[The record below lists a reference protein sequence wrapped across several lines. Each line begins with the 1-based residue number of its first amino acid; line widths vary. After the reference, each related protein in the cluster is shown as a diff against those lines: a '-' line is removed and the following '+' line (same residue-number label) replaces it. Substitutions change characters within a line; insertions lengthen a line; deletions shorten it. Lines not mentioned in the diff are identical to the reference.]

1 MSFLLSRIIN
11 KVTIGDWLKM
21 SVVEMRCGCEGER
34 SDVQEHSQ
42 ILKKA
47 PEGKL
52 LLELLKAILSL
63 LWSPLLWICILSAP
77 FLEKKKKKLDQI
89 CRIAVD

>member
-1 MSFLLSRIIN
+1 
-11 KVTIGDWLKM
+11 M
-21 SVVEMRCGCEGER
+21 SVMEKRCGCEGER

-42 ILKKA
+42 ILKKKV

-63 LWSPLLWICILSAP
+63 LWSPLLWIAFCLLH
-77 FLEKKKKKLDQI
+77 FWKKKLDQI
-89 CRIAVD
+89 CRSAVD